1 MHDNETTVGAKPS
14 LTSRAV
20 ALLRDVGELASDH
33 LELATLEA
41 QRAAIVLTKILC
53 GAVVISILIV
63 SAWLALMAGG
73 IVWATA
79 EGISWSGALA
89 VAAGLN
95 LLVAAAIAYWIRRS
109 TGELLF
115 SATLRQLR
123 LTTQS
128 NREELT

>member
-1 MHDNETTVGAKPS
+1 MHDNETTVAAKPS

-20 ALLRDVGELASDH
+20 ALLRDAGELASDH

-79 EGISWSGALA
+79 EGISWSGALLL
-89 VAAGLN
+89 AAGLN
-95 LLVAAAIAYWIRRS
+95 LLVAAAIAYWIRRN

-123 LTTQS
+123 LTTQRD
-128 NREELT
+128 REELT

>member
-1 MHDNETTVGAKPS
+1 MHDNETSVAAQPS

-41 QRAAIVLTKILC
+41 QRAAIVFTKILC
-53 GAVVISILIV
+53 GAVVISILVV

-73 IVWATA
+73 IVWATG
-79 EGISWSGALA
+79 EGVSWIGAL
-89 VAAGLN
+89 VLAAGLN
-95 LLVAAAIAYWIRRS
+95 LLLAAAIAFWIRS
-109 TGELLF
+109 HTGELLF

-123 LTTQS
+123 LTQR
-128 NREELT
+128 NDEELT